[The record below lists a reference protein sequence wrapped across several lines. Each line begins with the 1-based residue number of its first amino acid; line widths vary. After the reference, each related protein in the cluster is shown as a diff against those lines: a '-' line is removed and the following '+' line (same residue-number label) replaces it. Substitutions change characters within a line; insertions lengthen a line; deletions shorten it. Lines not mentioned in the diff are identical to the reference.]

1 MDARF
6 KNLVN
11 DTEFVAC
18 VLQATVEEDLDTEGD
33 AIETEGGLLATM
45 GLVSKNSGPG
55 IDCLMGNL
63 AEASKEVVVPKT
75 LQAYGQYAR
84 FLLILDR

>member
-1 MDARF
+1 MDACF

-11 DTEFVAC
+11 DAEFVDC

-33 AIETEGGLLATM
+33 AIETEGGLLAAAA
-45 GLVSKNSGPG
+45 GGPVSKTPGAG
-55 IDCLMGNL
+55 IDYLMGNL

-75 LQAYGQYAR
+75 LKSYEQ
-84 FLLILDR
+84 